1 MPEGPPR
8 PARDVTP
15 VRLTV
20 PPWDRVLD
28 TALETAERLVADWY
42 GIRPREWSSRFRY
55 DLASSTD
62 HPELAFPGDALA
74 QLVRLEDPEGNAP
87 GRWRIVLR
95 DDALHRLGERHG
107 LAALLAWT
115 LLHEL
120 VHLVRFAT
128 GLAAFDGADADARA
142 AEERHVDTVVHRIV
156 AAADDPGLAAVD
168 RVLARPDGGLRDA
181 RPAGSPAPPRKGEP
195 GRTR

>member
-1 MPEGPPR
+1 MPEGPSR
-8 PARDVTP
+8 PARTVTP
-15 VRLTV
+15 VRLTG

-55 DLASSTD
+55 DLASSAD

-74 QLVRLEDPEGNAP
+74 QLVRLEDPSGTTP

-95 DDALHRLGERHG
+95 DEALHRLGARHG
-107 LAALLAWT
+107 LSALLAWT

-128 GLAAFDGADADARA
+128 GLAAFEGTDPEARV
-142 AEERHVDTVVHRIV
+142 AEERHVETVVHRIV
-156 AAADDPGLAAVD
+156 TAAGDTGLAAVD
-168 RVLARPDGGLRDA
+168 RALSRPDGSLSDP
-181 RPAGSPAPPRKGEP
+181 RPAGSPARPRREPP